1 MDVPLALTE
10 RSETLFSPGR
20 QQLVDRILADL
31 LAGYIDTGID
41 PETGSQAS
49 LRSIE
54 FRMLHFLSKSHSK
67 LWVILSAPP
76 FRFVLHPT
84 NITIPR
90 SPAIRN

>member
-67 LWVILSAPP
+67 LWVILSTCTS
-76 FRFVLHPT
+76 LS
-84 NITIPR
+84 IC
-90 SPAIRN
+90 SPSHKHYNSTKPSNT